1 MIRSM
6 TAFGR
11 AAAEGEDMNITV
23 EVRSVNSR
31 FFDCSVRLPRA
42 YAFMED
48 KIKACVQHGAISRAK
63 VEVNV
68 MVERHTADVDAVTVD
83 IPLARAYL
91 AALYRLRDELG
102 IPDDITVMRVA
113 ENRDLFTYSRQ
124 PEDLDAV
131 WERVRAVLTEALAG
145 HTAMREAEGRK
156 TEADIREKLD
166 RVAALAH
173 RVGDISQEDKD
184 GYRAKLE
191 ARLRAILGDS
201 GIVPEEGRLLTEC
214 AVFADKIAVD
224 EELARLDS
232 HFSAFD
238 EICRAPEPSGRKLDF
253 LLQEMNRETNTIGSK
268 ACNARIARLVV
279 DMKGELEKIREQ
291 VQNIE

>member
-11 AAAEGEDMNITV
+11 AVSESEDMNITV

-48 KIKACVQHGAISRAK
+48 KIKTCVQRNAISRAK

-68 MVERHTADVDAVTVD
+68 MVERHTADMDSVTVD
-83 IPLARAYL
+83 IPLARAYV
-91 AALYRLRDELG
+91 AALCRLRDELG
-102 IPDDITVMRVA
+102 LPDDITVMRVA

-124 PEDLDAV
+124 PEDLDAI
-131 WERVRAVLTEALAG
+131 WERVYAVLSDALAG

-166 RVAALAH
+166 RVAALAR
-173 RVGDISQEDKD
+173 RVGEISQDDKE

-191 ARLRAILGDS
+191 ARLRTILGDN

-224 EELARLDS
+224 EELARLGS

-253 LLQEMNRETNTIGSK
+253 LMQEMNRETNTIGSK